1 MIANK
6 STYSLQALTKVRA
19 GVYVFA
25 HKTNFKLIYCGGS
38 FDVLNDVALMLENL
52 FLKHDLHL
60 TPLEVQLRRYP
71 SASEWIV
78 RLKISISP
86 EDLHFELAKAIIT
99 HESLRPN
106 GLNTELQLF
115 TKKDWIRF
123 TEWAKDK

>member
-19 GVYVFA
+19 GIYVFA

-38 FDVLNDVALMLENL
+38 YDLLNDVASMMEHL
-52 FLKHDLHL
+52 FLKNDLHL

-78 RLKISISP
+78 RLKISITP
-86 EDLHFELAKAIIT
+86 DDLHFELAKAIIT
-99 HESLRPN
+99 HESLRPS
-106 GLNTELQLF
+106 GLNPDLTLY
-115 TKKDWIRF
+115 TKSDWIRF
-123 TEWAKDK
+123 TEWAKDN